1 MKKFV
6 CISEFGLIVEI
17 QYKVMLTFIKEIVS
31 NSGFQILFE
40 ETSKMF
46 KFFLFKINYTKS
58 GNNQRFSVQLQLY
71 ISEWIS

>member
-17 QYKVMLTFIKEIVS
+17 QYKVITFIKEIVS

-58 GNNQRFSVQLQLY
+58 GNNQRFSIQLQLY
-71 ISEWIS
+71 ISE